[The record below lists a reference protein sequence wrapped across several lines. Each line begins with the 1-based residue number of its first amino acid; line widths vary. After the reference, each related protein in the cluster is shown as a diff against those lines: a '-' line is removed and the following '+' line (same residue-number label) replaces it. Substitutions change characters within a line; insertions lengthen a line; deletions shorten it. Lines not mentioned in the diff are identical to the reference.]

1 MPLPFRLHDHT
12 QSFYLY
18 CCSSVS
24 SWVIRDWSSGT
35 DWACS
40 WMSRTLSSPKLRAS
54 LASSARRLIDIIQN
68 DQTALSII
76 YPFSCSNLI
85 QLSWKIMSYL
95 IWAFSFFSADSTPR
109 SLWTSWYAH
118 CNSSSRRLLNLMASS
133 SCPSREERRS
143 FSSLRRGSLMSR
155 LLTTLLSPS
164 PGLLHCPLIL
174 CVGSSFPWIR
184 VMEVVGRA
192 EAVQLKLE
200 GFEWLWVLSR
210 RRATSKAR
218 QRASLPCSAERRS
231 STSSLRAA
239 TSSGEE
245 RRLLNW
251 WWT

>member
-1 MPLPFRLHDHT
+1 MTTHIPCT
-12 QSFYLY
+12 CTVVVQSPAGQF
-18 CCSSVS
+18 
-24 SWVIRDWSSGT
+24 GT
-35 DWACS
+35 GAPAQTEPAPGWAEPS
-40 WMSRTLSSPKLRAS
+40 QAPTSEPPWPPPPAAWQLSSR
-54 LASSARRLIDIIQN
+54 IIR
-68 DQTALSII
+68 I
-76 YPFSCSNLI
+76 YSFSCSNLI

-95 IWAFSFFSADSTPR
+95 IWAFSLFSADSTPW

-133 SCPSREERRS
+133 SCPSREERMS

-164 PGLLHCPLIL
+164 PVLLHCPLIL

-192 EAVQLKLE
+192 ETVQLKLE
-200 GFEWLWVLSR
+200 GFERLWVLSR